1 LELTRTIIDAWKSS
15 YAKNLSIT
23 GLGVGMGSVISFLTA
38 PVLSRIF
45 SPEAYGIA
53 GLYSNIL
60 SYLAMF
66 GGLMLPAAIVILPQP
81 RRLYTL
87 ISGLKMLWII
97 GFVVTSVLVI
107 CFGSFLQQCLND
119 TSDGIWL
126 WVLPLGLLISQVNEM
141 VTALNVRGAKFATNV
156 KVDISNSLVTR
167 GSSLGLGL
175 ITSGHYLSLVFSSLL
190 GIISTL
196 GWQTRASVRRI
207 IAIPASFGQL
217 KRCLQDLA
225 HYPRYLLPGNLLSV
239 FSLTAPFLVFS
250 VLYSPA
256 LAGVY
261 LFADNMLLVPFRLA
275 SKAITPVYLQQISR
289 LFRANHGQFRKL
301 TMATNYSLFLIG
313 LLPYAL
319 LTVWGPEIFSFVFG
333 EAWEEGGVIAQYLA
347 FFVLF
352 RLSTSPLSAIYRVAE
367 AERASFVTQI
377 VLFLSRIIPLAIGLY
392 WFSLHQALFF
402 FAAGSLLGYFFHF
415 HQLCR
420 IGQLPFLRTI
430 LLQSLIFALLCSL
443 LWAIKFWLIT

>member
-1 LELTRTIIDAWKSS
+1 
-15 YAKNLSIT
+15 
-23 GLGVGMGSVISFLTA
+23 
-38 PVLSRIF
+38 
-45 SPEAYGIA
+45 
-53 GLYSNIL
+53 
-60 SYLAMF
+60 
-66 GGLMLPAAIVILPQP
+66 
-81 RRLYTL
+81 
-87 ISGLKMLWII
+87 MLWII